1 MKGLFILLLF
11 LPPLA
16 MAQSI
21 EVIALKYRQAEDVI
35 PVIQPLL
42 AKGEAVS
49 GTGNQLILRV
59 RNPREFRKVIGRIDT
74 AQRTLR
80 ITVYQGDDPADASSE
95 TYSTE
100 SPASYVQVLEGSP
113 AFIRTGKEIQ
123 ENSVFFSPYG
133 SGVSAQYRE
142 VTRGFYALAHLNGN
156 RAVVDVSPVL
166 DKPADGGIDLGRLS
180 TKVSGKLGKWME
192 LGGIEQNLDPGSI
205 HTEEARKIWIR
216 VDLP

>member
-16 MAQSI
+16 MAQQI
-21 EVIALKYRQAEDVI
+21 EVITLKYRQAEDVI

-42 AKGEAVS
+42 SKGEAVS
-49 GTGNQLILRV
+49 GTGNQLILRT
-59 RNPREFRKVIGRIDT
+59 RNPREIRKVIERIDT

-80 ITVYQGDDPADASSE
+80 ITVYQGENPADESSE

-113 AFIRTGKEIQ
+113 AFIRTGKDMPESAIF
-123 ENSVFFSPYG
+123 VGPLG
-133 SGVSAQYRE
+133 SGVATQYRE
-142 VTRGFYALAHLNGN
+142 VTSGFYALAHLNGDKV
-156 RAVVDVSPVL
+156 VVDVSPVL
-166 DKPADGGIDLGRLS
+166 DKPVDGGIDLGKLS
-180 TKVSGKLGKWME
+180 TKVSEKLGKWME
-192 LGGIEQNLDPGSI
+192 LGGIEQNLDSGSI
-205 HTEEARKIWIR
+205 HTEDARKIWIR

>member
-1 MKGLFILLLF
+1 MKGLLVLLLS

-21 EVIALKYRQAEDVI
+21 EVISLKYRQAEEVI

-42 AKGEAVS
+42 SKGESVS

-80 ITVYQGDDPADASSE
+80 ITVYQGEDPADASSE
-95 TYSTE
+95 TYST
-100 SPASYVQVLEGSP
+100 ASRAAFVMVLEGSP

-123 ENSVFFSPYG
+123 ENSAFLGPYG
-133 SGVSAQYRE
+133 SGVIPQYRE
-142 VTRGFYALAHLNGN
+142 VTRGFYALAHLNGD
-156 RAVVDVSPVL
+156 RVVVDVSPVL
-166 DKPADGGIDLGRLS
+166 DKPADGGIDLGKLS
-180 TKVSGKLGKWME
+180 TKVSEKLGKWME
-192 LGGIEQNLDPGSI
+192 LGGIEQDLDSGSI
-205 HTEEARKIWIR
+205 HTEDARKIWIR